1 MEPIDD
7 NTSESVPETPQQKAC
22 PTTRR
27 IIVREAFVS
36 ACAVAASILCVLFA
50 IKLAPPVRAQGTP
63 TPTPTCTATPTITPT
78 PPCEP
83 SVFGPCPTSPCPASP
98 YPTGSPPLATPIP
111 DEFQPQDENGERT
124 AVVLQWRVYEP
135 TSGGPKWPA
144 AIILHE
150 GHFATGS
157 PFSGLLLQ
165 PALDLQKAGYY
176 TLVADFPLAPCG
188 LIQGQTCHD
197 DPTSGRPPQQTNAVK
212 AIIRAARS
220 DPHCNGKVVVIGG
233 SGGASHAA
241 FVAFDTT
248 VTNVWPFWN
257 STGDDRPDAIVC
269 LSGAY
274 DFPDRTPEHYGG
286 PDPLPGFMEIIES
299 YTNTCVRIDPNGG
312 PSQWT
317 VSPLYMLHQPTSDRP
332 FRPAL
337 FINSE
342 HDTMPYHQIVDMQC
356 ALENLSI
363 DPALYRIITIPGD
376 NEHAFAY
383 WDTPDGQPGN
393 ATVLIAGDVLS
404 FLDGHLP

>member
-150 GHFATGS
+150 VTSPPAAHFRDY
-157 PFSGLLLQ
+157 F
-165 PALDLQKAGYY
+165 
-176 TLVADFPLAPCG
+176 C
-188 LIQGQTCHD
+188 
-197 DPTSGRPPQQTNAVK
+197 N
-212 AIIRAARS
+212 
-220 DPHCNGKVVVIGG
+220 PHSIFK
-233 SGGASHAA
+233 
-241 FVAFDTT
+241 
-248 VTNVWPFWN
+248 
-257 STGDDRPDAIVC
+257 
-269 LSGAY
+269 
-274 DFPDRTPEHYGG
+274 
-286 PDPLPGFMEIIES
+286 
-299 YTNTCVRIDPNGG
+299 
-312 PSQWT
+312 
-317 VSPLYMLHQPTSDRP
+317 
-332 FRPAL
+332 RPATTRL
-337 FINSE
+337 WLIF
-342 HDTMPYHQIVDMQC
+342 HWP
-356 ALENLSI
+356 
-363 DPALYRIITIPGD
+363 
-376 NEHAFAY
+376 HA
-383 WDTPDGQPGN
+383 G
-393 ATVLIAGDVLS
+393 
-404 FLDGHLP
+404 